1 MGVFD
6 TMATTMVHVA
16 CRSRAG
22 AGCSLS
28 VSTPRRLGLARDR
41 RASLIRRKAGSENE
55 DGSTRSE
62 EDIELMEAR
71 LGIGRKGREAKAQP
85 QAAQRKA
92 EPEQSVGPNSSV
104 KWEEGSVFPEGW
116 RERLSLL
123 AELALLQARFCHDW
137 WLDYFQVY
145 RPC

>member
-1 MGVFD
+1 MKSGWREEKKVEGGDVID

-62 EDIELMEAR
+62 EVRFASFWLPVQER
-71 LGIGRKGREAKAQP
+71 QGRV
-85 QAAQRKA
+85 A
-92 EPEQSVGPNSSV
+92 E
-104 KWEEGSVFPEGW
+104 
-116 RERLSLL
+116 
-123 AELALLQARFCHDW
+123 
-137 WLDYFQVY
+137 
-145 RPC
+145 